1 MVEQAGF
8 KTFLQKGIT
17 IDAQSKL
24 TVDVTLTLGSLNE
37 RVEVEASSAQ
47 VQTDSAKVGAT
58 IENKQI
64 QNLTLN
70 GRNPI
75 YLAALTPGVAGS
87 QGIGTFDPDSVSNGS
102 FNINGGRSDEYVVAV
117 DGAVATRTRSSG
129 SMLGALDVGSRRRLD
144 PLQKH
149 LRLGQA
155 TGQQDD
161 FRLPVRHFGGEL

>member
-1 MVEQAGF
+1 MRKYLVLFIALCACSPVFSQFDAGQISGFIRDASGATVPNANVSATNEGSGEVHKVTANGEGYYIFPQLFVGKYTLTVEQAGF
-8 KTFLQKGIT
+8 KTFAQKGIT

-24 TVDVTLTLGSLNE
+24 TIDVALTLGSLNE

-75 YLAALTPGVAGS
+75 YLAASDTWCCREPGYR
-87 QGIGTFDPDSVSNGS
+87 
-102 FNINGGRSDEYVVAV
+102 NI
-117 DGAVATRTRSSG
+117 
-129 SMLGALDVGSRRRLD
+129 
-144 PLQKH
+144 
-149 LRLGQA
+149 
-155 TGQQDD
+155 
-161 FRLPVRHFGGEL
+161 

>member
-1 MVEQAGF
+1 MRICLVLSIALCAAIPAFSQFDAGQISGFIRDSSGATVPSASVSAANQGSGEVHKVTANADGYYIFPQLFVGKYSLTVEQAGF
-8 KTFLQKGIT
+8 KTFVQKDIT

-24 TVDVTLTLGSLNE
+24 TVDVTLTIGSLNE

-75 YLAALTPGVAGS
+75 YLAALTPGV
-87 QGIGTFDPDSVSNGS
+87 
-102 FNINGGRSDEYVVAV
+102 
-117 DGAVATRTRSSG
+117 
-129 SMLGALDVGSRRRLD
+129 VG
-144 PLQKH
+144 
-149 LRLGQA
+149 
-155 TGQQDD
+155 
-161 FRLPVRHFGGEL
+161 